1 MHAIELDQVSKR
13 FSSSAWGMRD
23 VAFTANEG
31 EFVSL
36 LGPSGCGKTTTLRV
50 IAGFETPT
58 GGEIRLGGV
67 SVAATPPWKRNI
79 GIVFQTYALFPY
91 LTAAENVAFGL
102 KMRKRPKEE
111 IRRRVGEALKMVGL
125 AELGERYPRQMSGG
139 QRQRVALARAMVI
152 EPRLLLL
159 DEPLSNLDAK
169 LRGEM
174 RLEVKRLQRESG
186 ITTVFVTHDQQEA
199 FSLSDKIVLMKEGRV
214 EQIGTPQEIWNHPC
228 SRFVA
233 DFIGIEN
240 LLTGTLEGSG
250 SEAVV
255 RLKNGHVVPADPRR
269 CKPGPVFLAIRARDV
284 ELLEPDDE
292 NGIEAEVLD
301 ADYRGDSFA
310 LSLRTR
316 LADAPLTVQ
325 VPATMKW
332 SGSLRIALP
341 KQSLMVLDHG

>member
-1 MHAIELDQVSKR
+1 MHAIELDRVSKR
-13 FSSSAWGMRD
+13 FSSSVWAMKD
-23 VAFTANEG
+23 VAFSAMEG

-50 IAGFETPT
+50 IAGFETAT
-58 GGEIRLGGV
+58 SGEIKFGGM
-67 SVAATPPWKRNI
+67 SVASTPPWKRNI

-91 LTAAENVAFGL
+91 LTAAENIAFGL
-102 KMRKRPKEE
+102 NMRQRPKEE
-111 IRRRVGEALKMVGL
+111 IRSRVEKALKMVGL

-214 EQIGTPQEIWNHPC
+214 EQIGTPQDIWNHPR

-240 LLTGTLEGSG
+240 LLAGTLEGSG
-250 SEAVV
+250 GEAVV
-255 RLKNGHVVPADPRR
+255 KLRGGYALPVDAHS
-269 CKPGPVFLAIRARDV
+269 CKPGPVFVAIRARDV
-284 ELLEPDDE
+284 ELLEPEDE
-292 NGIEAEVLD
+292 NGIEAEVID
-301 ADYRGDSFA
+301 ADYRGDTFA
-310 LSLRTR
+310 LSLRTP
-316 LADAPLTVQ
+316 LADSSMTVQ
-325 VPATMKW
+325 VPAAMKW
-332 SGSLRIALP
+332 SQNLKIALP
-341 KQSLMVLDHG
+341 KHSLTVLGDG